1 MRRLMLLRHAKT
13 EHDAPSGQDHDRR
26 LDDRGRLD
34 AAAIGAWIG
43 RHTPL
48 PGAVLVSTAVR
59 ARQTWEIA
67 GQAMK
72 DVLRE
77 PAASKWQVE
86 FLDEIYGAEPAQ
98 LLGIVR
104 MAQVSTQV
112 STQVPT
118 EVSDP
123 GTLMLV
129 GHNPGMHELALML
142 TGSGDAAA
150 KKALEDNLPT
160 SGLAILDFTIDD
172 WSEVAFRGGKLV
184 RFTSPRLLKQA
195 SDE

>member
-13 EHDAPSGQDHDRR
+13 EHDAPSGQDQDRR

-34 AAAIGAWIG
+34 AAAIGTWIG
-43 RHTPL
+43 RHPPL
-48 PGAVLVSTAVR
+48 PDAILVSTAVR

-67 GQAMK
+67 EQAVK
-72 DVLRE
+72 DTLRE
-77 PAASKWQVE
+77 PAASPRAEWQVE
-86 FLDEIYGAEPAQ
+86 FLDDIYCAEPAQ
-98 LLGIVR
+98 LLQIIR
-104 MAQVSTQV
+104 MA
-112 STQVPT
+112 
-118 EVSDP
+118 EVTNP
-123 GTLMLV
+123 GHLLVV

-150 KKALEDNLPT
+150 KKTLQDNLPT
-160 SGLAILDFTIDD
+160 AGLAVLDFAIDD

>member
-67 GQAMK
+67 GQAIK

-77 PAASKWQVE
+77 PAAAKWQVE

-98 LLGIVR
+98 LLGVVR
-104 MAQVSTQV
+104 MA
-112 STQVPT
+112 

-123 GTLMLV
+123 RSLMLV

-150 KKALEDNLPT
+150 KTAIEDNLPT
-160 SGLAILDFTIDD
+160 AGLAILDFAIDD
-172 WSEVAFRGGKLV
+172 WSAVSFRGGKLV